1 MNVNLQ
7 QHHSSNIGSS
17 KVKNNNSAS
26 NKSIL
31 HTIILAKPVLLL
43 TILLLSF
50 HIAAAQLPDKDKQ
63 AVAVEY
69 MTGTGD
75 MHGIRIAYRPDL
87 NYDLD
92 IPLIGETRLSWEASL
107 NLFDL
112 HGSARN
118 EATYGISV
126 SPVFSKALPN
136 ISDNY
141 PLTFEFGIGVAY
153 VHEEKFGGVD
163 IGSFYQFEDRLGLLI
178 GLDEEQNSE
187 IAVRYIHYS
196 NGGLNTKNSGLD
208 FLSIAY
214 LHRF

>member
-1 MNVNLQ
+1 MQN
-7 QHHSSNIGSS
+7 SSPIF
-17 KVKNNNSAS
+17 
-26 NKSIL
+26 NKSVI
-31 HTIILAKPVLLL
+31 HTVILAKPVLLV

-50 HIAAAQLPDKDKQ
+50 QIAAAQLPSKEKQ
-63 AVAVEY
+63 AVSVEY

-75 MHGIRIAYRPDL
+75 MHGMRIAYRPNY

-92 IPLIGETRLSWEASL
+92 IPLIGDTRLSWEASL

-118 EATYGISV
+118 EATYGMSI

-136 ISDNY
+136 ISNNY
-141 PLTFEFGIGVAY
+141 PLTLEFGIGVAY

-178 GLDEEQNSE
+178 GLDENQNSE

-196 NGGLNTKNSGLD
+196 NGGLNTKNPGLD
-208 FLSIAY
+208 FLSLAY
-214 LHRF
+214 IYRF

>member
-1 MNVNLQ
+1 MQN
-7 QHHSSNIGSS
+7 GSTIF
-17 KVKNNNSAS
+17 
-26 NKSIL
+26 NKSKS
-31 HTIILAKPVLLL
+31 HTIILMKPVLLL
-43 TILLLSF
+43 IIIFLSVQV
-50 HIAAAQLPDKDKQ
+50 AADQLPDKEKQ
-63 AVAVEY
+63 AIAVEY

-75 MHGIRIAYRPDL
+75 MHGMRIAYRPNL

-92 IPLIGETRLSWEASL
+92 VPLIGATRLSWEASL

-126 SPVFSKALPN
+126 SPIFSKALPN
-136 ISDNY
+136 ISNHY
-141 PLTFEFGIGVAY
+141 PLTLEFGIGVAY

-178 GLDEEQNSE
+178 GLDENQNSE

-196 NGGLNTKNSGLD
+196 NGGLNTKNPGLD
-208 FLSIAY
+208 FLSLAY

>member
-1 MNVNLQ
+1 MQN
-7 QHHSSNIGSS
+7 SSSIF
-17 KVKNNNSAS
+17 

-31 HTIILAKPVLLL
+31 PAIIVVKPVLLL
-43 TILLLSF
+43 TILFLSVQV
-50 HIAAAQLPDKDKQ
+50 AAVQLPDKEKQ

-69 MTGTGD
+69 MTGSGD
-75 MHGIRIAYRPDL
+75 MHGLRIAYRPDF

-126 SPVFSKALPN
+126 SPIFSKALPN
-136 ISDNY
+136 ISNNY
-141 PLTFEFGIGVAY
+141 PLTLEFGIGVAY
-153 VHEEKFGGVD
+153 VHEKKFGGVN
-163 IGSFYQFEDRLGLLI
+163 IGSVYQFEDRLGLLI
-178 GLDEEQNSE
+178 GLDENQNSE

-196 NGGLNTKNSGLD
+196 NGGLNTKNPGLD
-208 FLSIAY
+208 FLSLAY
-214 LHRF
+214 IYRF

>member
-1 MNVNLQ
+1 MQN
-7 QHHSSNIGSS
+7 SSPIF
-17 KVKNNNSAS
+17 
-26 NKSIL
+26 NKSVI
-31 HTIILAKPVLLL
+31 HTVILAKPVLLV

-50 HIAAAQLPDKDKQ
+50 QIAAAQLPSKEKQ
-63 AVAVEY
+63 AVSVEY

-75 MHGIRIAYRPDL
+75 MHGMRIAYRPNY

-92 IPLIGETRLSWEASL
+92 IPLIGDTRLSWEASL

-118 EATYGISV
+118 EATYGMSV

-136 ISDNY
+136 ISNNY
-141 PLTFEFGIGVAY
+141 PLTLEFGIGVAY

-178 GLDEEQNSE
+178 GLDENQNSE

-196 NGGLNTKNSGLD
+196 NGGLNTKNPGLD
-208 FLSIAY
+208 FLSLAY
-214 LHRF
+214 IYRF

>member
-1 MNVNLQ
+1 MK
-7 QHHSSNIGSS
+7 SS
-17 KVKNNNSAS
+17 KNNSGTID
-26 NKSIL
+26 KSIF
-31 HTIILAKPVLLL
+31 HTIISVKPVLLF
-43 TILLLSF
+43 TIVLLSF
-50 HIAAAQLPDKDKQ
+50 QVAAAQLPDKDKQ
-63 AVAVEY
+63 VVAVEY

-75 MHGIRIAYRPDL
+75 MHGMRIAYRPNV
-87 NYDLD
+87 NYDLE
-92 IPLIGETRLSWEASL
+92 IPLIGATRLSWETSL

-136 ISDNY
+136 LSDDY
-141 PLTFEFGIGVAY
+141 PLTLEFGIGVAY

-178 GLDEEQNSE
+178 GLDKSQNSE

-196 NGGLNTKNSGLD
+196 NGGLNTKNPGLD
-208 FLSIAY
+208 FLSVAY
-214 LHRF
+214 LYRF

>member
-1 MNVNLQ
+1 MQ
-7 QHHSSNIGSS
+7 SSTA
-17 KVKNNNSAS
+17 VF
-26 NKSIL
+26 NKSIFYTL
-31 HTIILAKPVLLL
+31 ILGNPVLLL

-50 HIAAAQLPDKDKQ
+50 QIAAAQIPDKDQQ
-63 AVAVEY
+63 AVSVEY

-75 MHGIRIAYRPDL
+75 MHGVRLAYRPIL

-92 IPLIGETRLSWEASL
+92 FPLIGTTRLSWETSL

-118 EATYGISV
+118 EATYGISI
-126 SPVFSKALPN
+126 SPVFSKSLPN

-141 PLTFEFGIGVAY
+141 PLTLEFAIGVAY

-178 GLDEEQNSE
+178 GLDENQNSE
-187 IAVRYIHYS
+187 MAIRYIHYS
-196 NGGLNTKNSGLD
+196 NGGLNTKNPGLD
-208 FLSIAY
+208 FLSLAY
-214 LHRF
+214 IQRF